1 MNKFVVLL
9 CTVAILASSCASK
22 FGKLLKSKD
31 YEYKYK
37 MAEQYYANK
46 QYGFAQ
52 QLFEDIFPYV
62 KGTTRY
68 EDMYYKFA
76 YSYYYQKDYLNA
88 ENLFKSF
95 VENFPTSTKV
105 EECDYMRA
113 YCYFKMSP
121 KVELDQTNTNK
132 TMQLMQAFINTH
144 PTSPRVKDAT
154 NIIDICRDKLETKEF
169 KSAELYYNLGY
180 FKAASIAFNN
190 ISDNFPDSKKSDEY
204 KWFNI
209 RAYFKYA
216 EMSYEE
222 KQPER
227 YTKVIAD
234 CNDFIDRFSDS
245 KHLAEIT
252 KVKTQATNNLNN
264 LKNLKNEQAA
274 TTTER

>member
-1 MNKFVVLL
+1 MNRIVVFLVSVVL
-9 CTVAILASSCASK
+9 LASSCSNK
-22 FGKLLKSKD
+22 FGKIMKSKD

-46 QYGFAQ
+46 NYSLAQ

-88 ENLFKSF
+88 ENLFKNF
-95 VENFPTSTKV
+95 VENFPTSPKS

-113 YCYFKMSP
+113 YCYFKQSP

-154 NIIDICRDKLETKEF
+154 DIIDLCREKLELKDF
-169 KSAELYYNLGY
+169 KSAELYYNLGFY
-180 FKAASIAFNN
+180 KAAAIAFGHV
-190 ISDNFPDSKKSDEY
+190 SDNFPDSKRSDEY
-204 KWFNI
+204 KLQMI
-209 RAYFKYA
+209 KAYYKYA

-222 KQPER
+222 KQKER
-227 YTKVIAD
+227 FEKVLSE
-234 CNDFIDRFSDS
+234 CNDFSDRFNDS
-245 KHLAEIT
+245 KYLEEVN
-252 KVKTQATNNLNN
+252 KYKTQSDNALNN
-264 LKNLKNEQAA
+264 LKNEQVKKTNE
-274 TTTER
+274 R